1 MALKS
6 TIFKVDLQVAD
17 MDRGYYADHALT
29 LARHPSENDERLMAR
44 VLAFALHAHERLAF
58 ANGLTDTDEPDLWRR
73 DLTGQVELWIDV
85 GQPEEKLVRRA
96 AHRAQEVVVLSFGRQ
111 APVWWAQNRSLLE
124 RLPHLRVLH
133 VRPASIEALAALV
146 ERTLRLQCTVQDGQ
160 VWLGHERQTVEVEI
174 EEWKAPR

>member
-1 MALKS
+1 M
-6 TIFKVDLQVAD
+6 
-17 MDRGYYADHALT
+17 
-29 LARHPSENDERLMAR
+29 
-44 VLAFALHAHERLAF
+44 
-58 ANGLTDTDEPDLWRR
+58 
-73 DLTGQVELWIDV
+73 ELWIDV

-146 ERTLRLQCTVQDGQ
+146 ERTLRLQCTIQDGQ